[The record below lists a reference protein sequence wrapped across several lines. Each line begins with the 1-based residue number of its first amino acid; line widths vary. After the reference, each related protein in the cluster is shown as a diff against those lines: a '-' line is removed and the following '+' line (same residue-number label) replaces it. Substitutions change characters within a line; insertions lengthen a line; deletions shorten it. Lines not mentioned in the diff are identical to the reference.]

1 MGTQFGES
9 EDRTIGYQTFANS
22 PKALTKAEDIGNG
35 QLDLRHLSPALFAE
49 IQKVGLHNH
58 SGTGSRKIQLRDLEG
73 SFGKNGFILYSED
86 ATKRYRITIDNT
98 GTLQATEV

>member
-1 MGTQFGES
+1 M
-9 EDRTIGYQTFANS
+9 GYQTFSQN

-35 QLDLRHLSPALFAE
+35 QIELRHLAPSLFAE

-58 SGTGSRKIQLRDLEG
+58 SGVGSRKIRQDQLEG
-73 SFGKNGFILYSED
+73 SYGKNGFILYSED
-86 ATKRYRITIDNT
+86 GSKRYKITIDNA